1 MSHCSL
7 IIFITGTYHRYVKVG
22 VSTEGEI
29 KLQQRPATFQKDS
42 EFLLMEHMPEELARS
57 ITDSLKFE
65 TFMFQQLEQAGI
77 KKVGVEEKV
86 SSRGIRL
93 ISV

>member
-1 MSHCSL
+1 M
-7 IIFITGTYHRYVKVG
+7 KVG

-29 KLQQRPATFQKDS
+29 KLKQRPATFQKDS
-42 EFLLMEHMPEELARS
+42 EFLLMEHMPEALARN

-65 TFMFQQLEQAGI
+65 TFLFQQLELAGI
-77 KKVGVEEKV
+77 EKVGVGEKV